1 MRERRN
7 RIRPVDYSRNSSN
20 TSDFTTDCSM
30 AAACLSTSRDAPRH
44 AMCNTNYEILHVDDD
59 PQFTRLVTARLRC
72 YGISTCS
79 LNDPRECLD
88 RIIHDGYRMLLLDLD
103 MPHVDG
109 LQLLREIKQHD
120 GGIQV
125 VVLTG
130 LVTLSSAYESFRL
143 GAEACLFKPVEDFCP
158 LVEAIHRTFRK
169 IDDWSATLH
178 QLSESRAGKTL
189 TSVDLLAWRN
199 ARSAETSSA

>member
-1 MRERRN
+1 M
-7 RIRPVDYSRNSSN
+7 PS
-20 TSDFTTDCSM
+20 
-30 AAACLSTSRDAPRH
+30 
-44 AMCNTNYEILHVDDD
+44 TNYEILHVDDD
-59 PQFTRLVTARLRC
+59 PQFTRLVKARLKC
-72 YGISTCS
+72 YDIATCP
-79 LNDPRECLD
+79 LDDPRECLD
-88 RIIHDGYRMLLLDLD
+88 RIIHDGYRMVLLDID

-109 LQLLREIKQHD
+109 LQLLREIKRHD

-130 LVTLSSAYESFRL
+130 LVTLSSACESFRL

-169 IDDWSATLH
+169 IDDWSETLRK
-178 QLSESRAGKTL
+178 LSESRAGKTL

-199 ARSAETSSA
+199 ARAAEASPA